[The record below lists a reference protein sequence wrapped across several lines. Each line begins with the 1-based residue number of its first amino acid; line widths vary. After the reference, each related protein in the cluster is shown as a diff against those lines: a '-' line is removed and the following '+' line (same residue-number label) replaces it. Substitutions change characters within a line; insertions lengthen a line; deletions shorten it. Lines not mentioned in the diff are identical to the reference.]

1 MSGTPHPSE
10 NQLVVGV
17 LRKVALSML
26 FDNFLVF
33 GDDFL
38 QRLGIEFGIKLHLA
52 LLLLA
57 IEYFVELVLF
67 DIEHNIAEH
76 LN

>member
-1 MSGTPHPSE
+1 M
-10 NQLVVGV
+10 GV